1 MCQEALCAPMK
12 EQKSRGLG
20 GTGGITGP
28 LLGCGEFMGLIK
40 GSLGEDPKVGKR
52 RGEGDL

>member
-40 GSLGEDPKVGKR
+40 GSLGENPKVGKR